1 MKCAAKVIE
10 ICTISWDASRCVC
23 VRVCVYVRV
32 LHKVVLTVSLIRQSR
47 PYGSGRRAGHL
58 NGVVCPVVV
67 SVVVGVWQPCGV
79 SRIISF
85 LKPFLGVV
93 VFPSWRAEWQRF
105 AMRGVGVGQVINI
118 IISFLLHS
126 GFTCLRDAFYP
137 RQLLHMDVV
146 AHSV

>member
-1 MKCAAKVIE
+1 MFPGISLCFFFLPPVFEIMKCAAKVIE

-85 LKPFLGVV
+85 LKAFPWGRGFPFVE
-93 VFPSWRAEWQRF
+93 S
-105 AMRGVGVGQVINI
+105 
-118 IISFLLHS
+118 
-126 GFTCLRDAFYP
+126 
-137 RQLLHMDVV
+137 
-146 AHSV
+146 

>member
-1 MKCAAKVIE
+1 MRGKSNRDMYDILGCEQV
-10 ICTISWDASRCVC
+10 CVC

-79 SRIISF
+79 SRIII
-85 LKPFLGVV
+85 LKAFPWRRGFPFVE
-93 VFPSWRAEWQRF
+93 S
-105 AMRGVGVGQVINI
+105 
-118 IISFLLHS
+118 
-126 GFTCLRDAFYP
+126 
-137 RQLLHMDVV
+137 
-146 AHSV
+146 

>member
-1 MKCAAKVIE
+1 MFFFTPRFLNNEVRGKSNRDMYDILGCEQV
-10 ICTISWDASRCVC
+10 CVC

-67 SVVVGVWQPCGV
+67 SVVVGVWQPFGV

-85 LKPFLGVV
+85 LKAFPWRRGFPFVE
-93 VFPSWRAEWQRF
+93 S
-105 AMRGVGVGQVINI
+105 
-118 IISFLLHS
+118 
-126 GFTCLRDAFYP
+126 
-137 RQLLHMDVV
+137 
-146 AHSV
+146 